1 MEVISTNR
9 SEYDRAKR
17 EYKANERIKEDIRSQ
32 VYGITS
38 VEVPAKFFKKR
49 SAMPKT
55 FYKLVEAKYEDK
67 NPLNLDGDKLCEM
80 LKINITTLFA
90 MFKSVQQIDEPNLQD
105 FQKFAESDEEMK
117 RLHETRQLIEAIEG
131 TGVKLQPFNIIRS
144 TIPQILEFD
153 MRNNKLI
160 PSADYVQGKERRGL

>member
-1 MEVISTNR
+1 MEVISTNI

-17 EYKANERIKEDIRSQ
+17 TWKANEQIKGEIRSKIFA
-32 VYGITS
+32 ITDK
-38 VEVPAKFFKKR
+38 EVNAKFFKKR

-80 LKINITTLFA
+80 LKINTIILFSL
-90 MFKSVQQIDEPNLQD
+90 MKSVEQIEEPNLQD